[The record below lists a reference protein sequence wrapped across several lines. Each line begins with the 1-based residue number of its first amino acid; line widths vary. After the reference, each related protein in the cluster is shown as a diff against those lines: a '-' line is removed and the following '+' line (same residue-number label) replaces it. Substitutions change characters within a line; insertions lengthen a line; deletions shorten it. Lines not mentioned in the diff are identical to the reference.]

1 MATIVIVTRHNAAV
15 EWLRRNGII
24 GNVIAQATPNDI
36 KGNDVIGI
44 LPYWLGCLA
53 SSVTEISMLEA

>member
-44 LPYWLGCLA
+44 LA